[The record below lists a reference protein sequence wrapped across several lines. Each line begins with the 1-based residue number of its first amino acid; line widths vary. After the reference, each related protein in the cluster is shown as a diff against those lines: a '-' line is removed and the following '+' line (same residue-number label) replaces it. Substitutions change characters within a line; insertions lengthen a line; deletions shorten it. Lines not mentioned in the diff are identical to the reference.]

1 MPSLSRVFEADWLLV
16 QTRKGTVGA
25 RLPYEPWNI
34 DLKELDPM
42 QIPRPL
48 VTARALGGQLCS
60 KRTNKVFTA
69 LLQGVSEIKVK
80 VCNHERWIGLAMMQ
94 DIFNNG

>member
-25 RLPYEPWNI
+25 RVPYEPWNI

-42 QIPRPL
+42 QIPQPSAHNSSSATHKPKVDSITDFTL
-48 VTARALGGQLCS
+48 GLGGDMADLAS
-60 KRTNKVFTA
+60 I
-69 LLQGVSEIKVK
+69 LGVDEEEDPEPYGIPL
-80 VCNHERWIGLAMMQ
+80 HE
-94 DIFNNG
+94 